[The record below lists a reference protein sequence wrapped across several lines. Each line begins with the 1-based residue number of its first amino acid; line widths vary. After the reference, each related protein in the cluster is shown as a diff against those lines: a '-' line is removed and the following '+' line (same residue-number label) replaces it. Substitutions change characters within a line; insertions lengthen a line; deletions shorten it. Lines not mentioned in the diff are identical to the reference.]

1 MNNETYLS
9 IPRPAIALITNHGY
23 AGVDIPI
30 GGAADT
36 GGQNLYVNSLAEAL
50 EKLGYKVTIF
60 TRGGFPHFEGDRMR
74 NEPEFLTECIRYI
87 FIPGGPSSFI
97 HKEEIAIALDEEI
110 DWVYG
115 FINEEAV
122 QAGCDPWRLYEFVN
136 SHYWDAAVIA
146 VRLIER
152 WRNDIAARDLSTVL
166 ASVVSQDTI
175 DEMNSER
182 HWLAVG
188 DAPGYTLGRLLLSM
202 VPEVGVSIM
211 DRVRAAAS
219 RWVAVR
225 GGTHESET
233 YLIDTV
239 QLVVDEVGSH
249 FPPDLL
255 PILAAN
261 TLGPA
266 ALSQCPDIDARLAA
280 DLQLIDTH
288 VWTPHSLG
296 ELKDSNFRNRT
307 IESRRDLKFCER
319 RDHERMV
326 CSRTRAFASTS
337 TEMAEQLW
345 THYRVPVSNTF
356 YFPPC
361 LDTERFRVYEE
372 HELSATYQYL
382 ADATSLPIERLTSVT
397 IIFETSRMDR
407 TKRKDVVIAAFE
419 KAAADHPDAIL
430 LIGGGPKSEIHN
442 ALAELIENNPAL
454 NRRVFLLGPIPDEHI
469 GPLFSMAELYV
480 TPSEMEGFG
489 MSASQAAAASTA
501 LISSDMVPFAVN
513 HVPNDAII
521 CPAGDVGS
529 FARAIGALLDDPEDR
544 HNRAGRLAQC
554 VDQFNWVNAA
564 EQFINHLREHCFR
577 IHEGKAG
584 WR

>member
-1 MNNETYLS
+1 MSNEAYQS
-9 IPRPAIALITNHGY
+9 SSRPAIALITNHGY
-23 AGVDIPI
+23 AGVEIPI
-30 GGAADT
+30 GGAQDT
-36 GGQNLYVNSLAEAL
+36 GGQNLYVNSLADSL

-74 NEPEFLTECIRYI
+74 IRSEFLSQNIRYI
-87 FIPGGPSSFI
+87 FIPGGPSAFI
-97 HKEEIAIALDEEI
+97 RKEDIAIALDEEI
-110 DWVYG
+110 EWVYD
-115 FINEEAV
+115 FINEEAR
-122 QAGCDPWRLYEFVN
+122 QADCDPWRLYEFVN
-136 SHYWDAAVIA
+136 SHYWDAGVIA

-152 WRNDIAARDLSTVL
+152 WRNDIAARDLSIVL
-166 ASVVSQDTI
+166 ASVVSQQTI
-175 DEMNSER
+175 DEMNTER

-188 DAPGYTLGRLLLSM
+188 DAPGYTLGRLLLSTT
-202 VPEVGVSIM
+202 PSTGVSIM

-225 GGTHESET
+225 GGNHESEA
-233 YLIDTV
+233 YLNDTV
-239 QLVVDEVGSH
+239 QLVIDEVGSH

-266 ALSQCPDIDARLAA
+266 ALSQCPDIDARLTA
-280 DLQLIDTH
+280 DLHLIDTH

-307 IESRRDLKFCER
+307 IEIRRDLKFCER
-319 RDHERMV
+319 RDHERMI

-361 LDTERFRVYEE
+361 LDVERFRVYEK
-372 HELSATYQYL
+372 HELASTYQYL
-382 ADATSLPIERLTSVT
+382 ADVTGLSIERLKTAT

-419 KAAADHPDAIL
+419 QAVADHPEAIL
-430 LIGGGPKSEIHN
+430 IIGGGPRGEVHS
-442 ALAELIENNPAL
+442 ALAELIRNNVVL
-454 NRRVFLLGPIPDEHI
+454 NGRAFLLGPIPDEHI
-469 GPLFSMAELYV
+469 GPLFSLAELYV

-489 MSASQAAAASTA
+489 MSASQAAAANTA
-501 LISSDMVPFAVN
+501 LISSNMVPFAVN
-513 HVPNDAII
+513 HVPNEAVI
-521 CPAGDVGS
+521 CPAGDVS
-529 FARAIGALLDDPEDR
+529 CFANAISNLLENDEDR
-544 HNRAGRLAQC
+544 HNRAHQLAQS
-554 VDQFNWVNAA
+554 VDQFNWAHA
-564 EQFINHLREHCFR
+564 TEQFISHLREHCFR
-577 IHEGKAG
+577 IHPGQTE
-584 WR
+584 

>member
-1 MNNETYLS
+1 MNNESYLQ

-36 GGQNLYVNSLAEAL
+36 GGQNLYVNSLARAL
-50 EKLGYKVTIF
+50 EQLGYKVTIF

-74 NEPEFLTECIRYI
+74 NEPEFLSEFIRYI
-87 FIPGGPSSFI
+87 FIPGGPSAFLR
-97 HKEEIAIALDEEI
+97 KEDIALVLDEEI
-110 DWVYG
+110 DWVYR
-115 FINEEAV
+115 FINEESD
-122 QAGCDPWRLYEFVN
+122 QARCDPWRLYEFVN

-166 ASVVSQDTI
+166 SSVVPKDTI
-175 DEMNSER
+175 DQMNTDR

-188 DAPGYTLGRLLLSM
+188 EAPGYTLGRLLLAT
-202 VPEVGVSIM
+202 VPSTGVSIM
-211 DRVRAAAS
+211 DRVRSAAS

-225 GGTHESET
+225 GGNLESET

-307 IESRRDLKFCER
+307 IETRRDLKFCER

-361 LDTERFRVYEE
+361 LDVERFRVYEE
-372 HELSATYQYL
+372 RELAGAYQYL
-382 ADATSLPIERLTSVT
+382 SEATALPVEELKSST

-407 TKRKDVVIAAFE
+407 TKRKDVAIAAFE
-419 KAAADHPDAIL
+419 QVAADHPDAL
-430 LIGGGPKSEIHN
+430 LIIGGGPKGEIYH
-442 ALAELIENNPAL
+442 ALTELIDQNSTL
-454 NRRVFLLGPIPDEHI
+454 KGRVFLLGPIPDEHI

-501 LISSDMVPFAVN
+501 LISSDMVPFVVN
-513 HVPNDAII
+513 HVPDDAII
-521 CPAGDVGS
+521 CPAGDVNS
-529 FARAIGALLDDPEDR
+529 FADAIAALLDDPEDR
-544 HNRAGRLAQC
+544 HNRAHRLARC
-554 VDQFNWVNAA
+554 VDQFNWIEAA
-564 EQFINHLREHCFR
+564 EQFITHLREHCFR
-577 IHEGKAG
+577 IHQGKAI
-584 WR
+584 